1 MNKSSRNVQQGTS
14 GKTLRLRV
22 CSLFLPRACQRD
34 ETLMFCFVQNAL
46 GELAASTVRM
56 FSNN

>member
-1 MNKSSRNVQQGTS
+1 MDKSSRNVPQGTY
-14 GKTLRLRV
+14 GKTLRLPV

-34 ETLMFCFVQNAL
+34 ETLMFWLVQNAL